1 MLLIK
6 IISIAFISL
15 FLVSNNLYGYEI
27 YPQNN
32 GYWMNEST
40 GKLVLET
47 LKTRRLQ
54 LTQVQ
59 KDYEELYQQYSKVLS
74 ELNSSTKKLKETLEI
89 EKSNYRK
96 ELLKKSL
103 PGIGL
108 FAGPA
113 YNWSDNDIELVV
125 GFGIVWKLW

>member
-1 MLLIK
+1 MK
-6 IISIAFISL
+6 ILKIYSIAIIILLLTSQY
-15 FLVSNNLYGYEI
+15 LYGYEI

-59 KDYEELYQQYSKVLS
+59 KDYDELYQQYSKVLS
-74 ELNSSTKKLKETLEI
+74 ELNSSTKKLEETLAM

-113 YNWSDNDIELVV
+113 YNWSDNDIEIVV